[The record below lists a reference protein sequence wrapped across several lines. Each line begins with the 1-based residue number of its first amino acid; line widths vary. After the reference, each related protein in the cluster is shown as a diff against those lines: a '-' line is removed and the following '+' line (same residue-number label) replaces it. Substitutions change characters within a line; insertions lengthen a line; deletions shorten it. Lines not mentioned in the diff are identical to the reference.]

1 MAWNDAPAVATGQ
14 AGGQRPEGIGYRV
27 LRVLENGLRRSGFD
41 DLPPIHDRYAMTD
54 ALHHRDIMR
63 YEDKGDAVLLL
74 QFQHQIGDLARAAQA
89 AAIEPVD
96 PGVIERNGSGGR
108 FHRTKQG
115 ASQCRFSAAGFA
127 DKTQGLVLA

>member
-14 AGGQRPEGIGYRV
+14 AGGSGQKASGIGV

-41 DLPPIHDRYAMTD
+41 DLPLIHDRYAMTN

-63 YEDKGDAVLLL
+63 YEEKGDAVLLL
-74 QFQHQIGDLARAAQA
+74 QFQHQIGGLARAAQA

-127 DKTQGLVLA
+127 DKTQGLVVA